1 MTTRIFILI
10 IAFGLLP
17 SMSFA
22 QDDLYFTPSK
32 EKIKAQKEAKE
43 KARKKRE
50 EAKEYG
56 LVDAV
61 LTKKSEK
68 KENK

>member
-50 EAKEYG
+50 EAKEKQTRI
-56 LVDAV
+56 AKKIA
-61 LTKKSEK
+61 KKSAK
-68 KENK
+68 